1 MMNTDLE
8 ALLRDA
14 GRTPPASGVDVTRAV
29 DRART
34 VRKRRRLG
42 LVGGAAGV
50 VLAAGATFAV
60 VGLPQVDRSPAA
72 GADPVLTRLGPGGMD
87 ALLHGVVRRSGDCLL
102 LDPGGDATVV
112 VWPRGTRWSAGDEAV
127 VLPDG
132 LRVGLGDEVEGGGGY
147 LPADRGLLNRAMGEE
162 PADRAIGC
170 AHSVGQRSVAMI
182 GDVRKV

>member
-29 DRART
+29 ARART

-42 LVGGAAGV
+42 LVGGAAAV

-102 LDPGGDATVV
+102 LDPGGDATFTLHFSVDCNTV
-112 VWPRGTRWSAGDEAV
+112 IINTRTDNCTGARHYLSASDAGST
-127 VLPDG
+127 L
-132 LRVGLGDEVEGGGGY
+132 
-147 LPADRGLLNRAMGEE
+147 
-162 PADRAIGC
+162 
-170 AHSVGQRSVAMI
+170 
-182 GDVRKV
+182 VRR